1 VRSDTA
7 KQDSLIARDL
17 KAGTER
23 VVTDMRSDGSS
34 GWQING
40 YDLSPDRTRI
50 VLASLYGPTQADND
64 TKLATNR
71 LWSLATDGT
80 DFRRLTPVFDNTGAG
95 KTNFSIEVRD
105 PVFSLDGAS
114 VLYDFG
120 NYWYEGTSLKGGSA
134 PWGVS
139 SAGNGVPSL
148 FPTQAS
154 CTIVSPSFNP
164 ATGDVVLIHSVCV
177 NSSDVGIFSYPKAG
191 GAPTKLVAQAYGV
204 GFVRPSLEAVS
215 WIVDGS
221 GFIFPGLTD
230 VQASNTTNTV
240 RALFAYSV
248 AKNAFSA
255 IVLPQ
260 AGETVQNAAI
270 SKDAQTIV
278 YCVRHADSTTDL
290 HVVDLTP
297 STPTDTALTTDG
309 KSCSPKF

>member
-17 KAGTER
+17 AAGTER
-23 VVTDMRSDGSS
+23 VVTDLRGDGSQ
-34 GWQING
+34 GWQIGG

-95 KTNFSIEVRD
+95 KTNFTIEVLA
-105 PVFSLDGAS
+105 PAFSLDGAS

-120 NYWYEGTSLKGGSA
+120 NYWFQGTALEGGTA
-134 PWGVS
+134 PWSVS
-139 SAGNGVPSL
+139 AAGNGVPKL

-154 CTIVSPSFNP
+154 CSIANASVNP

-177 NSSDVGIFSYPKAG
+177 NSGDTGIFSYPKAG
-191 GAPTKLVAQAYGV
+191 GAPTKLVAEGYGV
-204 GFVRPSLEAVS
+204 GYVRPSLQPVS
-215 WIVDGS
+215 WLVDGS
-221 GFIFPGLTD
+221 AFLFVGLTD
-230 VQASNTTNTV
+230 VPRNGTTATA
-240 RALFAYSV
+240 RALFAYDVS
-248 AKNAFSA
+248 KGTFST
-255 IVLPQ
+255 IVVPEV
-260 AGETVQNAAI
+260 GEYVQNAAI
-270 SKDAQTIV
+270 SKDGQTIV
-278 YCVRHADSTTDL
+278 YCVKHADSTRDL
-290 HVVDLTP
+290 HVIDLAP
-297 STPTDTALTTDG
+297 STPTDTPLTTDG